1 MIFPVILCGGSGTR
15 LWPLSRSSYPKQFV
29 QFEKGRT
36 LFKDTVNR
44 AKKIKNSSE
53 PIIIC
58 NDAQRFYAKANLLEC
73 GVDGTII
80 VEPVAKNTAPA
91 IALGALFA
99 EQLDANSVLVVMP
112 SDHAILEEDRFAEL
126 LSEAIQL
133 AEKDFLVTLGIT
145 PTHPATGFGYIET
158 GSQLDNASF
167 TIKRFVEK
175 PTLSKA
181 EEMLQ
186 SGNYLWNSGIFV
198 FKASTYLSELKKF
211 EKEMFEACEQTWTN
225 RRIINEFCFL
235 DKNAFNT
242 CPSNSIDYAVME
254 RTQKGA
260 VVPLPIK
267 WNDLGAWSAFYDIGL
282 KDKDNNVTK
291 GDVLAVD
298 THNSYIHST
307 GRLVSTIGLDNIA
320 VIETKD
326 SVFVSP
332 LSRVQETKNI
342 VERLKKENRSEAVL
356 HPLVY
361 RPWGS
366 YEGLA
371 HGDRFQVKRIIVQ
384 PGEQL
389 SLQLHYHRAEHWIV
403 VEGTAEVQ
411 IGDKK
416 ELLTENQSTFIPV
429 GSVHRLRNPGKLP
442 LVLIEVQSGSYLGED
457 DIVRLQDDYK
467 RV

>member
-29 QFEKGRT
+29 QFEKNRT

-44 AKKIKNSSE
+44 AKKIRNASE

-58 NDAQRFYAKANLLEC
+58 NDAHRFYAKANLLEC

-80 VEPVAKNTAPA
+80 VEPIAKNTAPA

-112 SDHAILEEDRFAEL
+112 SDHAILEEDRFADL
-126 LSEAIQL
+126 LSEAIKL

-158 GSQLDNASF
+158 GNQLDNSGF

-175 PTLSKA
+175 PSLNKA
-181 EEMLQ
+181 EEMLR

-225 RRIINEFCFL
+225 RRIVNEFCFL
-235 DKNAFNT
+235 DKQAFNA

-254 RTQKGA
+254 RTQNGA

-267 WNDLGAWSAFYDIGL
+267 WNDLGAWSAFYDIGS

-342 VERLKKENRSEAVL
+342 VERLKKQNRSEAVL

-467 RV
+467 RA

>member
-29 QFEKGRT
+29 QFEKNRT

-58 NDAQRFYAKANLLEC
+58 NDAHRFYAKANLLEC
-73 GVDGTII
+73 DVDGTII

-99 EQLDANSVLVVMP
+99 EQLDADSVLVVMP
-112 SDHAILEEDRFAEL
+112 SDHAILEED
-126 LSEAIQL
+126 
-133 AEKDFLVTLGIT
+133 
-145 PTHPATGFGYIET
+145 HPATGFGYIET
-158 GSQLDNASF
+158 GTQLDNSGF

-175 PTLSKA
+175 PTLNKA

-186 SGNYLWNSGIFV
+186 SGSYLWNSGIFV

-225 RRIINEFCFL
+225 SRIINEFCFL
-235 DKNAFNT
+235 DKHAFNA

-254 RTQKGA
+254 RTQRGA

-267 WNDLGAWSAFYDIGL
+267 WNDLGAWSAFYDIGS